1 MQRFLITIYA
11 SIFIIAVISELFG
24 YGLITR
30 YRTGTM
36 YEMIAITGAEL
47 FFVVL
52 HALFFLVLPFLTLLT
67 LLRRRELTFPV
78 EHL

>member
-1 MQRFLITIYA
+1 MQRLLITTYSA
-11 SIFIIAVISELFG
+11 IFIISVLAELFG

-30 YRTGTM
+30 YRTDTM
-36 YEMIAITGAEL
+36 YEMISITGADLL
-47 FFVVL
+47 FVSL
-52 HALFFLVLPFLTLLT
+52 YALFFLVLPFLTLLT